1 MTEQEH
7 HGRFKNLVQQI
18 VFGKLIIFTGQYLPP
33 CEAVLYRS
41 GHVNFAA
48 NSSDR
53 LLLVQIL
60 TVKALFQLST
70 ATLCKNRSKQDMY
83 VLELFSSNILI
94 AALIQGCEGIRKH
107 IVYVFYEDA
116 FIFDH

>member
-1 MTEQEH
+1 M
-7 HGRFKNLVQQI
+7 
-18 VFGKLIIFTGQYLPP
+18 
-33 CEAVLYRS
+33 YRS
-41 GHVNFAA
+41 GYVNFAA

-70 ATLCKNRSKQDMY
+70 DTFCKNRSKQVMY

-94 AALIQGCEGIRKH
+94 LSACKFRRVSHMCPEI
-107 IVYVFYEDA
+107 
-116 FIFDH
+116 